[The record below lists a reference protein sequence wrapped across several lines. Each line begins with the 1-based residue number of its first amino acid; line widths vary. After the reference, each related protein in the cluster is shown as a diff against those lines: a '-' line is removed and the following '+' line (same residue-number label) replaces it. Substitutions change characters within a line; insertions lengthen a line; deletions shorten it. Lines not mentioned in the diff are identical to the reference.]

1 MITIALNIMLSILD
15 ERKLE
20 KAGVKTEKFK
30 GMVWL
35 VPVYLFQRA
44 KALDQSLAYFIVWIV
59 CFSWQ
64 TTVELKL

>member
-1 MITIALNIMLSILD
+1 MN
-15 ERKLE
+15 
-20 KAGVKTEKFK
+20 EKFK

-59 CFSWQ
+59 CFLVANYS
-64 TTVELKL
+64 